1 MEQNDFNKF
10 EMRGI
15 QVSNKLKMIGF
26 MLLCVL
32 VVFALVGCGGET
44 GDTTDDGV
52 VDEEKIFIIGRSS
65 DARTLDTGYAF
76 SEGEIDLMYHLYE
89 GLVEY
94 VNDDLDVG
102 PSLATEWSVSDD
114 GTVWTFNLREGIK
127 FHDGTDFNADAVVFS
142 FMRILDEN
150 HPLYGLE
157 DTSYSYLDYLLS
169 SVIEDVVAIDDNT
182 VEFRLNQ
189 IFGPFI
195 TYMGLYSQF
204 IVSPTAVE
212 TYGEEYFKNPCGTG
226 PFKLDEW
233 KRDEYVKLSRFEDY
247 WGEKPVISG
256 IINKVIPEDS
266 TRLMEIQAGT
276 VHAIKSIQPAQ
287 LETIQNDDQLELIR
301 VPGSNV
307 FYIAV
312 NHQAEPFDDVRV
324 RQAVC
329 HAIDF
334 DKLVENVYGGL
345 GTRAVNS
352 MPSTIFGYNDEIQPY
367 AYDPERA
374 KELLTEAGYPDGFE
388 FDLNVFA
395 EARVMISRPVDAAE
409 IMKSDLSKVGITA
422 NVVVNEWGTHRPLV
436 QEYQHQFATMGWY
449 DIPYPSN
456 FLQAL
461 VIDGAR
467 HNYDTTELKELSD
480 KALKSYDRAEQE
492 VYYKQM
498 QEIVHRDVVIIN
510 IAHSDYTAVV
520 RKGVTGFVLD
530 PIGNA
535 QMTNVDF

>member
-1 MEQNDFNKF
+1 M
-10 EMRGI
+10 
-15 QVSNKLKMIGF
+15 SNKLKLIGF
-26 MLLCVL
+26 ILLSL
-32 VVFALVGCGGET
+32 VILFAIAGCGGDAADTTDNET
-44 GDTTDDGV
+44 GDTTENGA
-52 VDEEKIFIIGRSS
+52 VDEDKIFVIGRSS

-76 SEGEIDLMYHLYE
+76 SEGEIDLMYHIYE
-89 GLVEY
+89 GLVKY

-102 PSLATEWSVSDD
+102 PSLATDWSVSED
-114 GTVWTFNLREGIK
+114 GTVWTFNLREGVK

-142 FMRILDEN
+142 FMRILDED
-150 HPLYGLE
+150 HPYYGLE

-169 SVIEDVVAIDDNT
+169 AVIEEVVAIDDST
-182 VEFRLNQ
+182 VEVRLNQ
-189 IFGPFI
+189 VFGPFI

-226 PFKLDEW
+226 PFKFDEW
-233 KRDEYVKLSRFEDY
+233 QRDEYVSLSRFEDY
-247 WGEKPVISG
+247 WGDKPVISG

-312 NHQAEPFDDVRV
+312 NHEAEPFDDVRI

-367 AYDPERA
+367 AYDPDRA
-374 KELLTEAGYPDGFE
+374 IELLTEAGYPDGFE

-422 NVVVNEWGTHRPLV
+422 NVVVNEWGTHRPMV
-436 QEYQHQFATMGWY
+436 QAYEHQFATMGWY

-467 HNYDTTELKELSD
+467 HNYDTTELKELAD
-480 KALKSYDRAEQE
+480 QALKSYDRAEQE

-498 QEIVHRDVVIIN
+498 QEIIHRDVAIIN

-535 QMTNVDF
+535 QMHNVDF